1 MKDYR
6 SRASGICVPKPK
18 LGNEGI
24 HSTSKDFYQIIGE
37 VMCRRNI
44 KRAFTL
50 VELLV
55 VITII
60 GILIS
65 LLLPA
70 VQSAREAARRL
81 QCSNNLKQIGLACL
95 NHEQAQGH
103 YPPGGWGYLYVG
115 DPNYG
120 SDRTQPGGWVFNV
133 LPYME
138 QQSLHD
144 LGLGLSDTARK
155 TALSRMNS
163 TPIAAMNCPTR
174 GRTTALPLKAWTAP
188 SNGDSSITICAK
200 TDYAGN
206 GGDGPWSSDQ
216 GMPCGDSITSENTET
231 GVINQRSM
239 TTVASVRDGTSNTYL
254 VGEKYVN
261 PDYYLT
267 GLDDGDDQSM
277 YVGYDFD
284 TCRWTKND
292 PDTLTK
298 YLPYPDSPGISQRTC
313 FGSAHAGMCNF
324 VFCDGSVHSI
334 NYSIAAEVHR
344 CLGNRKDGLALD
356 GSSF

>member
-1 MKDYR
+1 MKQ
-6 SRASGICVPKPK
+6 AV
-18 LGNEGI
+18 
-24 HSTSKDFYQIIGE
+24 Q
-37 VMCRRNI
+37 RN
-44 KRAFTL
+44 AFTL

-81 QCSNNLKQIGLACL
+81 QCGNNLKQIGLACL
-95 NHEQAQGH
+95 NHEQAHGY
-103 YPPGGWGYLYVG
+103 YPSGGWGYMYVG

-133 LPYME
+133 LPFME

-144 LGLGLSDTARK
+144 LGVGLTGTAK
-155 TALSRMNS
+155 QTALSRMNS
-163 TPIAAMNCPTR
+163 TPLAAMNCPTR
-174 GRTTALPLKAWTAP
+174 GRTTALPLKAWTTP
-188 SNGDSSITICAK
+188 SNGDSSITVCAK
-200 TDYAGN
+200 SDYAGN

-216 GMPCGDSITSENTET
+216 GMPNGDSITSENTET

-239 TTVASVRDGTSNTYL
+239 TTVAAVRDGTSNTYL

-284 TCRWTKND
+284 TCRWTKSTTD
-292 PDTLTK
+292 AKYPPVVDT
-298 YLPYPDSPGISQRTC
+298 PGISQRTS
-313 FGSAHAGMCNF
+313 FGSAHAGTCNF
-324 VFCDGSVHSI
+324 AFCDGSIHPISFSI
-334 NYSIAAEVHR
+334 SEEVHR
-344 CLGNRKDGLALD
+344 RLGNRMDGLAID
-356 GSSF
+356 GSGF